1 MLKLYVDGTLY
12 LTATDSDLA
21 GGAVGLA
28 AHRRDAYFDNVKVM
42 EMIGDEWEISRGPW
56 SIDNSELYTD
66 SLSLGHSEVRTRQQN
81 DLYAYSGQAKVKVVA
96 WGATPASA
104 GLVACSLGIN
114 DGYRF
119 LLYNTGSGTKLRI
132 EKVLSGLPALAA
144 PTVLAEKA
152 YTVSTG
158 TDYTLKVTVEGGL
171 LKLYVNGT
179 LELSAYDTT
188 LPRGGFG
195 FRATNA
201 QARFDNA
208 LLERLQ

>member
-1 MLKLYVDGTLY
+1 M
-12 LTATDSDLA
+12 
-21 GGAVGLA
+21 
-28 AHRRDAYFDNVKVM
+28 
-42 EMIGDEWEISRGPW
+42 
-56 SIDNSELYTD
+56 
-66 SLSLGHSEVRTRQQN
+66 
-81 DLYAYSGQAKVKVVA
+81 
-96 WGATPASA
+96 
-104 GLVACSLGIN
+104 
-114 DGYRF
+114 
-119 LLYNTGSGTKLRI
+119 
-132 EKVLSGLPALAA
+132 LSGLPALAA

-158 TDYTLKVTVEGGL
+158 TYYTLKVTVEGGL

-195 FRATNA
+195 FQATNA